1 MNPLKH
7 LSFGSLRH
15 GLSSVFHDLPDLR
28 QPGKV
33 NYPLHD
39 ALMSGF
45 ACMFFQDPSLLQLQQ
60 RLEEAKHRNNLH
72 TLFGIHET
80 PESTQM
86 RTVIDQVESHH
97 FRPIFPT
104 YLSRLQRGK
113 HLDQFE
119 LFPGLHLCPIDG
131 TQYFSSPHI
140 HCQNCLT
147 MTHQNGTTTY
157 AHKVIQAGIMH
168 PDHRQVIPLM
178 PEEINNRD
186 GGTKQDC
193 EVNAAK
199 RLLPKIRQDYPD
211 LGIVLAGDSLFSQQ
225 PFISDVGSANMHDI
239 FVAKPTD
246 HICMMAWIDT
256 YGVSRMQEKHIV
268 DDQGRQHI
276 YTWLHDVPLNGQK
289 DTLRVNYL
297 DYRIMACDKDG
308 NERIIY
314 HNSWVT
320 DITITH
326 ENVGLLSRA
335 GRCRWKIENECFNTL
350 KNQGYHI
357 EHNYG
362 HGSNHL
368 CFHFYLLTLVAFY
381 VHQVLELTDG
391 LYQSC
396 RQKFGSKTH
405 RWETLRSYSKILIFE
420 TWDQLL
426 DFAYQP
432 SKYDVSFHPP

>member
-1 MNPLKH
+1 
-7 LSFGSLRH
+7 
-15 GLSSVFHDLPDLR
+15 
-28 QPGKV
+28 
-33 NYPLHD
+33 
-39 ALMSGF
+39 
-45 ACMFFQDPSLLQLQQ
+45 
-60 RLEEAKHRNNLH
+60 
-72 TLFGIHET
+72 
-80 PESTQM
+80 
-86 RTVIDQVESHH
+86 
-97 FRPIFPT
+97 
-104 YLSRLQRGK
+104 
-113 HLDQFE
+113 
-119 LFPGLHLCPIDG
+119 
-131 TQYFSSPHI
+131 
-140 HCQNCLT
+140 
-147 MTHQNGTTTY
+147 
-157 AHKVIQAGIMH
+157 MH
-168 PDHRQVIPLM
+168 PDQRQVIPLM

-211 LGIVLAGDSLFSQQ
+211 LGIVLAGDSLFSKQ
-225 PFISDVGSANMHDI
+225 PFISDVGSANMHYI

-256 YGVSRMQEKHIV
+256 YGVSRMQEKHII

-276 YTWLHDVPLNGQK
+276 YTWLNDVPLNGQK

-308 NERIIY
+308 NARIIY

-368 CFHFYLLTLVAFY
+368 CFNFYLLTLVAFY

-405 RWETLRSYSKILIFE
+405 MWETLRSYIKILIFE
-420 TWDQLL
+420 TWDHLL

-432 SKYDVSFHPP
+432 SKYDLSFHPP